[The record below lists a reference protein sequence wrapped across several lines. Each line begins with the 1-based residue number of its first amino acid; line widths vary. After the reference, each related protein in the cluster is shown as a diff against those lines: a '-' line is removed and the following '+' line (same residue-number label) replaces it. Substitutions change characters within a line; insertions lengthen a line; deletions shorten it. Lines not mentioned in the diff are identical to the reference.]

1 MPEIIF
7 ENEFIRQ
14 GILFRNEFKGQ
25 LTSDCANRG
34 IGLQVSDV
42 LREIMAATGWKQAR
56 LAQAIHTFQGNIS
69 KWMSG
74 RHSPNKAQWDNVLAL
89 IESDPRLQHLRFETS
104 PSTVR
109 IMGKIGAGSIIEPDF
124 DQTPP
129 EGFSEVSLPFP
140 VPDGMIAFQ
149 VDGDSMYPKYDPGDI
164 VVVYRE
170 QMRATE
176 AFIGQFA
183 AVRTED
189 GRRYLKRIFAGTRQG
204 LYRLE
209 SFNAPPIH
217 DVTLVWVGE
226 IHATVPQSHAFE
238 SARGDR
244 STKSPKHVGRSK

>member
-1 MPEIIF
+1 MGGTIF

-14 GILFRNEFKGQ
+14 GILFRNELGSS
-25 LTSDCANRG
+25 LTSDRETRG

-74 RHSPNKAQWDNVLAL
+74 RHSPNKAQWDHVLAL

-104 PSTVR
+104 PSTVPV
-109 IMGKIGAGSIIEPDF
+109 MGKVGAGAIIEPDF

-129 EGFSEVSLPFP
+129 DGFSEVSLPFP

-149 VDGDSMYPKYDPGDI
+149 IDGDSMYPRYDPGDV
-164 VVVYRE
+164 VVVYKE
-170 QMRATE
+170 QMRATD

-189 GRRYLKRIFAGTRQG
+189 GRRYLKRIFNGTKKG

-209 SFNAPPIH
+209 SFNAPPIQ
-217 DVTLVWVGE
+217 DVSIVWVGE
-226 IHATVPQSHAFE
+226 IRAIVPGDQVFEPPKATTSKAPRRRA
-238 SARGDR
+238 AR
-244 STKSPKHVGRSK
+244 